1 MLIEKVSA
9 LKGVLLLL
17 LLLLFLLLFSVKGLT
32 SMKLFQL
39 LLVLS
44 SQNIPLKSAKEKN
57 IGVIKG
63 CFHTRR

>member
-17 LLLLFLLLFSVKGLT
+17 LLLLLLLFSVKGLT

-39 LLVLS
+39 LLGLS
-44 SQNIPLKSAKEKN
+44 SQNIPLKSAKEK
-57 IGVIKG
+57 
-63 CFHTRR
+63 T

>member
-1 MLIEKVSA
+1 MLIEKISA

-17 LLLLFLLLFSVKGLT
+17 LLLLLFSVKGLT

-44 SQNIPLKSAKEKN
+44 SQNIPLKSAKEK
-57 IGVIKG
+57 
-63 CFHTRR
+63 T